1 MSSLRHLH
9 TSPETFQSCCDL
21 RKRFVQDV
29 AGASAVWSGGR
40 QELRYVRAR
49 FPYCQTAIV
58 LIVLVCLHLL
68 STALFT
74 TLAIVESTAHCS
86 GVTSLL
92 CLLYEYFL
100 CYSLD
105 DLLSLSLGSSS
116 PLYLN
121 LSPLVQHIA

>member
-1 MSSLRHLH
+1 
-9 TSPETFQSCCDL
+9 
-21 RKRFVQDV
+21 VQDV

-49 FPYCQTAIV
+49 FVYCQTAIV

-92 CLLYEYFL
+92 CLLYESFFATVLMTYFP
-100 CYSLD
+100 YHLD
-105 DLLSLSLGSSS
+105 HHHHST
-116 PLYLN
+116 
-121 LSPLVQHIA
+121 